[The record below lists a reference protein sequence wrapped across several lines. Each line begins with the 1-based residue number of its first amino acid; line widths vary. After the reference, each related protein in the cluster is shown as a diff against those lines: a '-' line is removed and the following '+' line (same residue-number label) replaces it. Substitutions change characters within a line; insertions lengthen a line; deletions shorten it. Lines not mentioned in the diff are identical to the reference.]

1 MKGTTK
7 RNMATASGTPENVSE
22 QSLAVLR
29 WLARLAI
36 ARMKKLKRAAN
47 GQFLRLRWSIHRR
60 PTGPNAPL
68 EGEEALQEISIV
80 VINLDRRAD
89 RLAEFAEEMQTLGI
103 NDWQRIVAVDGKVKY
118 GEIPP
123 FFAGSIAC
131 SESHIEALASSNWS
145 THRGLMICEDDLK
158 FVADRAEV
166 SKLIGEFL
174 ADPRLSVLCLSGRAR
189 GGSFPISKRLR
200 IAMGIVGR
208 GCYIVKP
215 EVTAS
220 LREHFSA
227 GVPELMLGNRKGKGD
242 QKWQRLQR
250 RRFFF
255 AMPRTT
261 VAQQGAGYS
270 DIEDSM
276 LGPR

>member
-1 MKGTTK
+1 M
-7 RNMATASGTPENVSE
+7 E
-22 QSLAVLR
+22 
-29 WLARLAI
+29 
-36 ARMKKLKRAAN
+36 KLKRAAN

-89 RLAEFAEEMQTLGI
+89 RLAEFAEEMRNLGI
-103 NDWQRIVAVDGKVKY
+103 HHWKRIVAVDGKVKY
-118 GEIPP
+118 GEIPA
-123 FFAGSIAC
+123 FFAGSTAC
-131 SESHIEALASSNWS
+131 SESHIEALASSDES
-145 THRGLMICEDDLK
+145 TRRGLMICEDDLK

-189 GGSFPISKRLR
+189 GGSFPISKGLRL
-200 IAMGIVGR
+200 AMGIVGR

-220 LREHFSA
+220 LRERFSA
-227 GVPELMLGNRKGKGD
+227 GIPELMLGNRRGKGD

-255 AMPRTT
+255 AMPRKA